1 MSTLASV
8 VAAKNV
14 DLPTLGLPTSP
25 MRRADP
31 PHSSSGEGARRRATV
46 LSSSGRL
53 I

>member
-1 MSTLASV
+1 MSTFASV

-25 MRRADP
+25 MRRAVP
-31 PHSSSGEGARRRATV
+31 PHSSSEEEARKRATV
-46 LSSSGRL
+46 MSSSGRL